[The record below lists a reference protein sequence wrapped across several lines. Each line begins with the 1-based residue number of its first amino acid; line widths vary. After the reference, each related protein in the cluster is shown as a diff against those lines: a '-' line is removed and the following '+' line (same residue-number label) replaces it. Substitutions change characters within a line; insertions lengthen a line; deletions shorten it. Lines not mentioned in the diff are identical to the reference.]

1 MVLATTVQGGP
12 VRLSGTHALITGAS
26 HGIGVEI
33 AREFAARGAR
43 LTLLGRDKGR
53 LVAVAEEL
61 GGRAVVADL
70 ADADRVAGLIA
81 EVESGLGPLD
91 VLVNNAALTAVSPAQ
106 DAAAGRAKLLMD
118 VNAVAPMELC
128 RQVLPGMI
136 ARRRGQLVNVSTLAA
151 VSAVPELA
159 LYGAS
164 KAALHQ
170 YTAVLQRDL
179 KGTGVRTTLA
189 TFGEV
194 AGTHMMEQARQSAR
208 IAAVSERLARVMPV
222 LTPADVAR
230 QLTDAVERDARW
242 VTIPR
247 RFGGA
252 VTIRNLPST
261 LQDLVFLGL
270 KT

>member
-1 MVLATTVQGGP
+1 VQLAG
-12 VRLSGTHALITGAS
+12 RHALITGAS
-26 HGIGVEI
+26 LGIGTEL
-33 AREFAARGAR
+33 AREFARRGAR
-43 LTLLGRDKGR
+43 LTLIGRDKPR
-53 LVAVAEEL
+53 LTAVAEEV
-61 GGRAVVADL
+61 GARAVVADL
-70 ADADRVAGLIA
+70 ADPDRLAGLIA
-81 EVESGLGPLD
+81 EVESDGGPLD
-91 VLVNNAALTAVSPAQ
+91 MLVNNAALTAVSPAQ
-106 DAAAGRAKLLMD
+106 DAEPGKARLLMD

-128 RQVLPGMI
+128 RQVLPGMLE
-136 ARRRGQLVNVSTLAA
+136 RQSGHVVNISTLAA

-170 YTAVLQRDL
+170 YTSVLRRDL
-179 KGTGVRTTLA
+179 KGTGVRVTLA

-194 AGTHMMEQARQSAR
+194 AGTHMMEQARQSEK
-208 IAAVSERLARVMPV
+208 IAAVSRRLARVMPV

-230 QLTDAVERDARW
+230 QLTDAVERDART

-252 VTIRNLPST
+252 VVLRDLPSA

>member
-1 MVLATTVQGGP
+1 VQLA
-12 VRLSGTHALITGAS
+12 GTHALITGAS

-33 AREFAARGAR
+33 AREFHARGAR
-43 LTLLGRDKGR
+43 LTLLGRDSER
-53 LVAVAEEL
+53 LTAVADQF
-61 GGRAVVADL
+61 GARAVVADL
-70 ADADRVAGLIA
+70 ADPDRLAGLLA
-81 EVESGLGPLD
+81 EVEAGLGPVD

-106 DAAAGRAKLLMD
+106 DALPGKAKVLMD

-128 RQVLPGMI
+128 RQALPGMI
-136 ARRRGQLVNVSTLAA
+136 ARRRGHLVNISTLAA

-159 LYGAS
+159 LYSAS

-179 KGTGVRTTLA
+179 KGTGVLATLA

-194 AGTHMMEQARQSAR
+194 AGTHMMEQARESKK
-208 IAAVSERLARVMPV
+208 IAAVSKRLARVLPV

-230 QLTDAVERDARW
+230 QLTDAVERDART

-247 RFGGA
+247 RLAGA
-252 VTIRNLPST
+252 VHLRNLPST